1 MGELGSCGI
10 SRQIPIRPPI
20 NNWDQFQSK
29 IPITFKIDP
38 KNINQFCLDQYGS
51 PNPIRIWDFFAIPN
65 IYSYDI
71 HKTTLSNKHWLGVK
85 QQHKKKLF
93 ELYKSKKQENGIF
106 FLFYIII
113 IIVKKIIG
121 TILNDMC

>member
-85 QQHKKKLF
+85 QQHKKKYLS
-93 ELYKSKKQENGIF
+93 YIKVRNKKMGF
-106 FLFYIII
+106 FSYF
-113 IIVKKIIG
+113 
-121 TILNDMC
+121 IL